1 MNFKVKL
8 SLKFYIVSFFL
19 LGIVAFGWYGIYF
32 LNTNEILMED
42 NTPMDIQIKIILTIA
57 IGAAVLSWTFSLFTL
72 IRQAIF
78 GYAFMIDEN
87 GIHTTAT
94 AINLLAFIFVIPIKT
109 IPFSAIKKVSEDNG
123 VLTLYIDKTKIDI
136 IPILRTFAR
145 KKYHLFSGF
154 TVEKQDIIKAEIEKY
169 IK

>member
-1 MNFKVKL
+1 MNFKAKL

-145 KKYHLFSGF
+145 KKYRKL
-154 TVEKQDIIKAEIEKY
+154 Q
-169 IK
+169 